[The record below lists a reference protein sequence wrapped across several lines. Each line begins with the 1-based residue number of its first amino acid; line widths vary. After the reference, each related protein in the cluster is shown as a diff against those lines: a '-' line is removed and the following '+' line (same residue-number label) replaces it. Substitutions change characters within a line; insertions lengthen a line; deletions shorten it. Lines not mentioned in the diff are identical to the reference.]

1 MKREMLEEQKFLRRG
16 FRFAAEM
23 QRVCAEKIG
32 VERGGSFHGECA
44 AGKTSVFA
52 QLESFVVRLG
62 ARRIENQDAEGVAR
76 PAVIAK
82 KALKARLLDAGL
94 LVNGDSR
101 AGGAGSRGFAQARVI
116 SLGAAQDGIDE
127 RGSGGTKIQRG
138 NSSAV
143 AGLQKRLK
151 SRRREEQLVRAI
163 GVVVEHFHTWS
174 GRAGS
179 EAVSNRLGANKIASG
194 IGAEM
199 RRVDAAENA
208 VPVGVVALGA
218 QEQIARLRQVRSLL
232 FALVTNGG
240 GRSGSNSRGDVQHFF
255 VQQVGLGIFAK
266 KAAPR
271 AAAQECEHFR
281 A

>member
-1 MKREMLEEQKFLRRG
+1 MKGEMLEEQKFLRRG

-23 QRVCAEKIG
+23 KRVCAEKIG
-32 VERGGSFHGECA
+32 VERGGSFHRECA

-82 KALKARLLDAGL
+82 KALEARLLDAGL
-94 LVNGDSR
+94 LVNGDGR

-116 SLGAAQDGIDE
+116 SLGAAQDGIHE
-127 RGSGGTKIQRG
+127 RGGRGTKIERG
-138 NSSAV
+138 NGSAV
-143 AGLQKRLK
+143 AGLQNRLK
-151 SRRREEQLVRAI
+151 FRRREEQLVRAI

-194 IGAEM
+194 IGAE
-199 RRVDAAENA
+199 
-208 VPVGVVALGA
+208 
-218 QEQIARLRQVRSLL
+218 VR
-232 FALVTNGG
+232 
-240 GRSGSNSRGDVQHFF
+240 
-255 VQQVGLGIFAK
+255 
-266 KAAPR
+266 
-271 AAAQECEHFR
+271 
-281 A
+281 